1 MKVTEKERQP
11 EAAEM
16 VRNFRHMIEGENWAK
31 ILPEM
36 PEQLLKR
43 NFENLC
49 HAAPAQPYAAAP
61 QLGDLSDFEEIGT
74 CDDVPF

>member
-49 HAAPAQPYAAAP
+49 HAA
-61 QLGDLSDFEEIGT
+61 LLSRNSEQAVAFLLALYEKNQG
-74 CDDVPF
+74 V